1 MHRLVLASEHFPI
14 RRRAQKLGG
23 LLLLLSLTF
32 PVRNLFAADSK
43 LVLAMLNSATQTP
56 YYVAVES
63 GLYKEYGLDIVPVQ
77 FSGGAQAIMA
87 LVAGDVQINTS
98 GGPAAINA
106 RLKGGNVVI
115 MGTNVG
121 VFPYVLYVAPGINK
135 PQDLKGKRVGL
146 AGFGGVTH
154 FAMIYAL
161 KKLGLNPDTDVNM
174 TSLGSAGLR
183 LSSVVSGTTAAT
195 LVQPPESLKARELGL
210 KPMLDLA
217 KSGIKFPSNQLTTT
231 GDFIHNNRETAKRF
245 LMGCIAG
252 LAKLRSDRPFTMRV
266 MQKYLRISD
275 SKLLNEAYDYWAS
288 IYAPKFYSE
297 PEAIETYF
305 ALSKINAKPQE
316 MIDNSLLSEL
326 DRDGFFDQVNRK
338 YGLQ

>member
-1 MHRLVLASEHFPI
+1 
-14 RRRAQKLGG
+14 
-23 LLLLLSLTF
+23 
-32 PVRNLFAADSK
+32 
-43 LVLAMLNSATQTP
+43 
-56 YYVAVES
+56 VES
-63 GLYKEYGLDIVPVQ
+63 GLYKHYGLEVIPVQ

-121 VFPYVLYVAPGINK
+121 VFPYILYVAAGINK
-135 PQDLKGKRVGL
+135 AQDLKGKRVGL

-161 KKLGLNPDTDVNM
+161 KKLGLNPETDVNM
-174 TSLGSAGLR
+174 TSIGSAGLR
-183 LSSVVSGTTAAT
+183 LSAIISGATAAT

-231 GDFIHNNRETAKRF
+231 VDFLHNNRETAKRF
-245 LMGCIAG
+245 LMACIAG
-252 LAKLRSDRPFTMRV
+252 LGRLKSDRPYTMKV
-266 MQKYLRISD
+266 MEKYLRISD
-275 SKLLNEAYDYWAS
+275 PKLLSEAYDYWAGV
-288 IYAPKFYSE
+288 YAPKFYSE

-305 ALSKINAKPQE
+305 ALSKISAKPQE
-316 MIDNSLLSEL
+316 IIDNTIIAEL
-326 DRDGFFDQVNRK
+326 DREGFFDQVNKK
-338 YGLQ
+338 YGL

>member
-1 MHRLVLASEHFPI
+1 
-14 RRRAQKLGG
+14 
-23 LLLLLSLTF
+23 
-32 PVRNLFAADSK
+32 VRNLFAADSK